1 MLVDN
6 LIWHIYR
13 AGTSSGFVEIDP
25 GCMLLDAG
33 EASGYYYSGCYI
45 VEFDFDVAE
54 LWFMERS
61 MCMEPIPIHK
71 PKDLYLALNEW
82 APNFRSLDLEQL
94 GIWE

>member
-33 EASGYYYSGCYI
+33 EASGYYYSGCFI
-45 VEFDFDVAE
+45 VEFDVAA
-54 LWFMERS
+54 LWFMGATKLLLELRR
-61 MCMEPIPIHK
+61 IP
-71 PKDLYLALNEW
+71 YY
-82 APNFRSLDLEQL
+82 
-94 GIWE
+94 